1 MQFVIPDFVSP
12 DWPGGVFPGMC
23 EEVGLCVVHR
33 EAQFALKLPE
43 MVSQQV
49 GVLRRSRCT
58 DQSYL

>member
-1 MQFVIPDFVSP
+1 MTPSLS
-12 DWPGGVFPGMC
+12 MC

-33 EAQFALKLPE
+33 EAQFTLKLPE

-58 DQSYL
+58 EQSYL